1 MAKGIFILG
10 NGFDLD
16 LGLATSYSDFAKS
29 KQWDDLMD
37 ENIHSV
43 YDDYLLGFLRK
54 RYQVENWIDIEAALL
69 EYAVQKTKMQ
79 NTIHANEDRIDFN
92 HLRNSL
98 KSYLLEQ
105 QSKFVL
111 KKSSLASAMLMC
123 FGEMSTTTRIY
134 TFNYTLPEFLAWRF
148 NYSIPQRIEHIHGSL
163 RDADDIIL
171 GVETQKDIDDRYAFL
186 YKTQNRHYRH
196 TDIMKDLRDKDEYI
210 FFGHSLNGM
219 DYEYFRLTFSLLAGS
234 SNRTPRLTIITK
246 DVNSEEAFKVFLR
259 KERISLQGLYSNANP
274 TFILTD
280 EIYKNNGEES
290 EKVAE
295 LLNRM
300 KEM

>member
-1 MAKGIFILG
+1 MAKGIFLLG

-29 KQWDDLMD
+29 KQWNDLMD
-37 ENIHSV
+37 ESIHSAE
-43 YDDYLLGFLRK
+43 DDYLLGFLRK
-54 RYQVENWIDIEAALL
+54 RYQVEKWIDIEAALL
-69 EYAVQKTKMQ
+69 EFAIQKTKSH
-79 NTIHANEDRIDFN
+79 NTIHANEDRIDFY

-98 KSYLLEQ
+98 RAYLLEE

-111 KKSSLASAMLMC
+111 KKNSLASALLMC
-123 FGEMSTTTRIY
+123 FGEMSSATRIY
-134 TFNYTLPEFLAWRF
+134 TFNYTLPEVLAGKF
-148 NYSIPQRIEHIHGSL
+148 NYPIPNRIEHIHGSL
-163 RDADDIIL
+163 RDGDDIIL
-171 GVETQKDIDDRYAFL
+171 GVETRTGIDDGYAFL

-196 TDIMKDLRDKDEYI
+196 TDIMRDLRDKDEYI

-219 DYEYFRLTFSLLAGS
+219 DYEYFRMTFTLLAGS

-259 KERISLQGLYSNANP
+259 KEGISLQGLYSYANP

-280 EIYKNNGEES
+280 EIYNKNKEES
-290 EKVAE
+290 GKVAE
-295 LLNRM
+295 LLNRIN
-300 KEM
+300 EM